1 MIKELKQLLPGAHP
15 RKILVDF
22 EQAPINAF
30 RAEYPLA
37 DILGCYFHLK
47 QSVNRKIN
55 DLGLKEMYESN
66 DDFRL
71 YSRCLSALAY
81 VPEDDVGNSFDT
93 LAEIFGELNG
103 SSELISYFEKT
114 YIRGRRNPRQRNN
127 FAAPLY
133 NVRLWNKHN
142 STLEGVAR
150 TTNCVEG
157 WHYGIQSL
165 HQCSHPTLWKFLDGI
180 QKDMQ
185 KHKALYLQVVMSKA
199 IAHIS
204 CN

>member
-1 MIKELKQLLPGAHP
+1 MVPLKLYLKYSSNFIPSTFKLHRANPVGIYCLLPNKTAHTYARMIKELKQLLPGAHP

-30 RAEYPLA
+30 RAGYPLA

-150 TTNCVEG
+150 TQHRTYQRNMK
-157 WHYGIQSL
+157 I
-165 HQCSHPTLWKFLDGI
+165 
-180 QKDMQ
+180 
-185 KHKALYLQVVMSKA
+185 
-199 IAHIS
+199 
-204 CN
+204 